1 MNTRTNLLPRR
12 SKFQHSVSRQ
22 THLRLLLHIPIPHE
36 QAHKRVARPPD
47 ICGFQLLCFLHVHG
61 QDPPHDRGHVA
72 ERPPIN
78 LGRVRPF
85 PHVEILGDVGGRSD
99 VTVGLRAVGAVED
112 LQMDLNGCVENGVL
126 TLRRLGS
133 YMPQKR
139 SPMRIALRRIL
150 RSVAKLVD
158 IAAGLQAVGAADIL
172 QMGQEARRIPL

>member
-1 MNTRTNLLPRR
+1 
-12 SKFQHSVSRQ
+12 
-22 THLRLLLHIPIPHE
+22 
-36 QAHKRVARPPD
+36 
-47 ICGFQLLCFLHVHG
+47 
-61 QDPPHDRGHVA
+61 
-72 ERPPIN
+72 
-78 LGRVRPF
+78 
-85 PHVEILGDVGGRSD
+85 
-99 VTVGLRAVGAVED
+99 
-112 LQMDLNGCVENGVL
+112 MDLNGCVENGVL